1 MRGLLYSL
9 LVILLFSD
17 VVSAQQR
24 YSVAGKVLSNNEPLI
39 GASVVLK
46 GIADTTHITGVVTDT
61 LGSFRLNTSPG
72 MYILEI
78 SYIGYNTLRSNVNVK
93 GNVNLPSVSLSAESE
108 QLKELVVTAN
118 TVTFNSNGYVAEIS
132 KNPLYKKNTLNN
144 ILLAT
149 PGTSITSQGVINA
162 YGKSVSK
169 VYINN
174 RELKLRGDALYDYL
188 QTLEGGNV
196 KHIEVILSSGVEGD
210 ASSAGRPI
218 LKIVTEKNESGG
230 LLGIGALGGYRMN
243 GHIAGGSS
251 NMQWRINDHW
261 GVYYN
266 LSANGSQGTT
276 GNESDLLFY
285 DSGNH
290 NRNLSENRSKT
301 KYFNGIAGITY
312 DLDKNNLFSIE
323 GNFRF
328 SNSNNNGWN
337 ETSKFKLSQSDIT
350 SKGNTLSDV
359 KSRLWSLS
367 FFYLHRFSTKSDLT
381 LKAEGMSNTKDD
393 SNNAYYDYYLTGE
406 TQQQT
411 RSNYSDNRA
420 YTVSADY
427 THTIPSIKG
436 KFSCG
441 AKAQWLSNDNDMR
454 YVSMRNMVTDKFG
467 TYEDKYKYLE
477 DVYAFYSKFSC
488 SIQKVSLTAGLRAE
502 YSILYPK
509 SEITPERNE
518 KHNYFD
524 LFPEFSLGYSINRQK
539 GHNIML
545 AYNRIIIR
553 PSITMLNPLVRRVND
568 YSYTM
573 GNPSLKPYFSNQ
585 LSFMITLFNSY
596 YFRML
601 YEHSSDN
608 VLSFSER
615 DGEDIYTTYYNL
627 GTASSLL
634 LILGLPII
642 KTKNINLSLSGSYS
656 YRNNSYGEDK
666 TSSNYWSAGFS
677 GLFNLP
683 ADISISANIS
693 YIPPS
698 RSLYSKTYYRPMAD
712 VIISKRAFNNRL
724 NMSILFGDI
733 FDYIA
738 CSRTEYYYDT
748 FYQEIKGTKHN
759 FGFAFNIRYNLR
771 WGKKSAVQKAGTSGI
786 SGRLDVND

>member
-1 MRGLLYSL
+1 M
-9 LVILLFSD
+9 
-17 VVSAQQR
+17 
-24 YSVAGKVLSNNEPLI
+24 
-39 GASVVLK
+39 
-46 GIADTTHITGVVTDT
+46 
-61 LGSFRLNTSPG
+61 
-72 MYILEI
+72 
-78 SYIGYNTLRSNVNVK
+78 
-93 GNVNLPSVSLSAESE
+93 
-108 QLKELVVTAN
+108 
-118 TVTFNSNGYVAEIS
+118 
-132 KNPLYKKNTLNN
+132 
-144 ILLAT
+144 
-149 PGTSITSQGVINA
+149 
-162 YGKSVSK
+162 
-169 VYINN
+169 
-174 RELKLRGDALYDYL
+174 
-188 QTLEGGNV
+188 
-196 KHIEVILSSGVEGD
+196 
-210 ASSAGRPI
+210 
-218 LKIVTEKNESGG
+218 
-230 LLGIGALGGYRMN
+230 
-243 GHIAGGSS
+243 
-251 NMQWRINDHW
+251 
-261 GVYYN
+261 
-266 LSANGSQGTT
+266 
-276 GNESDLLFY
+276 
-285 DSGNH
+285 
-290 NRNLSENRSKT
+290 
-301 KYFNGIAGITY
+301 
-312 DLDKNNLFSIE
+312 
-323 GNFRF
+323 
-328 SNSNNNGWN
+328 
-337 ETSKFKLSQSDIT
+337 
-350 SKGNTLSDV
+350 
-359 KSRLWSLS
+359 
-367 FFYLHRFSTKSDLT
+367 
-381 LKAEGMSNTKDD
+381 
-393 SNNAYYDYYLTGE
+393 
-406 TQQQT
+406 
-411 RSNYSDNRA
+411 
-420 YTVSADY
+420 
-427 THTIPSIKG
+427 
-436 KFSCG
+436 
-441 AKAQWLSNDNDMR
+441 
-454 YVSMRNMVTDKFG
+454 
-467 TYEDKYKYLE
+467 
-477 DVYAFYSKFSC
+477 
-488 SIQKVSLTAGLRAE
+488 SLTAGLRAE

-642 KTKNINLSLSGSYS
+642 KTKNINLSLSGSYN

-712 VIISKRAFNNRL
+712 VMISKRAFNNRL

-733 FDYIA
+733 FDSFA